1 MSLPHALLTSLIEEP
16 GSGSDLSRRFDH
28 LLRYSWVATH
38 QQIYRELARLEQA
51 GFIQAESSESG
62 SRRNRIY
69 HILPAGRTELR
80 RWLDE
85 EVAPTRPR
93 NALMVKMRAESVLGP
108 TSSDIIGEIKRHRAT
123 HQEVLT
129 KFEKRRQLIY
139 DNRELSDAE
148 KTRLLILKAG
158 IMRERMWITW
168 CDEAIETLTEI
179 RKAPTSSP
187 KT

>member
-51 GFIQAESSESG
+51 GLIKGESSESG

-69 HILPAGRTELR
+69 HILPAGRAELR
-80 RWLDE
+80 RWLDV
-85 EVAPTRPR
+85 EVSPTRPR

-108 TSSDIIGEIKRHRAT
+108 TDSNLIEEIKRHRSSHVELLA
-123 HQEVLT
+123 
-129 KFEKRRQLIY
+129 KFEQRRKDLY
-139 DNRELSDAE
+139 DNRELGSDE

-158 IMRERMWITW
+158 IMREQMWIDW
-168 CDEAIETLTEI
+168 CDEAVETLTEI
-179 RKAPTSSP
+179 RKAPTSDN
-187 KT
+187 